1 MDNSMQNSVSS
12 LTLADRF
19 KRRISWYF
27 TAKYKGTY
35 NSYNQY
41 KEYWNPNVKL
51 RSQIKSVIIEDFRK
65 ARLDGWKVRAASDR
79 ENERYMS
86 NIRAS
91 RDAAS
96 HNRTRR
102 YFEMM
107 NNRKK

>member
-1 MDNSMQNSVSS
+1 
-12 LTLADRF
+12 
-19 KRRISWYF
+19 
-27 TAKYKGTY
+27 
-35 NSYNQY
+35 
-41 KEYWNPNVKL
+41 
-51 RSQIKSVIIEDFRK
+51 
-65 ARLDGWKVRAASDR
+65 
-79 ENERYMS
+79 MS